1 MAISFGNHSIPERN
15 VITVHKAADG
25 KLKQEI
31 SNGRNQ
37 IFSDEPAEVG
47 GDDAGLSPHDLLD
60 AALGSCTALT
70 VTMVA
75 RRKQMPLADVRV
87 EITHESVDGVH
98 RMHRRI
104 ELVGDLGEEQKTY
117 LLGIANKCPL
127 HKILSGKV
135 EIDSALV

>member
-1 MAISFGNHSIPERN
+1 M
-15 VITVHKAADG
+15 ITVHKAADG
-25 KLKQEI
+25 KLKQQV

-37 IFSDEPAEVG
+37 IVADEPVEIG
-47 GDDAGLSPHDLLD
+47 GDDAGLTPHDLLD

-75 RRKQMPLADVRV
+75 RRKQMPLTDVRV
-87 EITHESVDGVH
+87 EVASERVDGVH
-98 RMHRRI
+98 RLHRRI
-104 ELVGDLGEEQKTY
+104 ELVGDLSEEQKTY

-127 HKILSGKV
+127 HKILSGKI

>member
-1 MAISFGNHSIPERN
+1 MLRFHQIPERN

-25 KLKQEI
+25 KLKQDV

-37 IFSDEPAEVG
+37 IVADEPVEVG
-47 GDDAGLSPHDLLD
+47 GDDAGLTPHDLLD

-70 VTMVA
+70 LTLVA
-75 RRKQMPLADVRV
+75 RRKQMPLTDVRV
-87 EITHESVDGVH
+87 EITHESVDGAH
-98 RMHRRI
+98 RLHRRI
-104 ELVGDLGEEQKTY
+104 ELVGELSEEQKTY

-127 HKILSGKV
+127 HKILSGKI